1 MVFLFRDK
9 EDACLFAFLLLIILP
24 RISFP
29 EVSITYIYIYM
40 LLCPQNP
47 PGKNIG
53 VGSHS
58 LLPDS
63 GIEPR
68 SPKLQADSLP
78 SEPPGNCL
86 EKSQDLVA
94 SCSIS
99 GTTPGLDVL
108 ANSLSNRFLGN
119 QNNYFQYY
127 LVPGKCKCQEDK
139 YCSSLWF
146 FFLPKFWC

>member
-1 MVFLFRDK
+1 MDW
-9 EDACLFAFLLLIILP
+9 
-24 RISFP
+24 S
-29 EVSITYIYIYM
+29 
-40 LLCPQNP
+40 P
-47 PGKNIG
+47 PGSSVHRIPQARILG
-53 VGSHS
+53 WVAHF

-63 GIEPR
+63 GVEPR
-68 SPKLQADSLP
+68 SSTLQADSLP

-86 EKSQDLVA
+86 EMSQDLVA

-119 QNNYFQYY
+119 QNNYVKHY
-127 LVPGKCKCQEDK
+127 LVPGKCQEDK

-146 FFLPKFWC
+146 SFLSKLWC